1 MAFSKSNFLQWLGL
15 AAAVGSFGWG
25 HAVAA
30 QSVRS
35 ATPPEGKTV
44 VMSPAQLFGFAD
56 RARDAG
62 DFATAETAYRSLA
75 TNPDPDLRNEARF
88 RLAMMLAYKMHKVRE
103 GAELLREILD
113 EKPNT
118 ARVRF
123 ELARMQAELGHRG
136 AAQRELRAAEAIG
149 LPPDVERMVRF
160 FAASLSARKPYGASF
175 EVAFAPD
182 TNINRATRSETLGTI
197 IGDFNLSD
205 DARAQSGIGLATQGQ
220 LWGRLGVSRN
230 VDLLARASGSAN
242 LYRHGEFDDDSVA
255 LQVGP
260 QIVSGADQANLSVLT
275 VWRWYGQK
283 PYTFSWGADGTFQH
297 PLGKRTGLRLQGSV
311 LRSDDKLNDSRDAT
325 RYALATTFERAFSAR
340 FGGGLTVSGQREDA
354 RDPGYSTTSG
364 GLSGYLFREFGQT
377 TVVANGGFSHLE
389 ADKRLFL
396 YPRRRL
402 DNRLTAG
409 LSGTFRA
416 LKVHGFAPIVKLE
429 YERNFSTI
437 ELYDYRRVAATFGIT
452 AAL

>member
-1 MAFSKSNFLQWLGL
+1 MAFLKSNFLQGFVL
-15 AAAVGSFGWG
+15 AAAAGFFGRG
-25 HAVAA
+25 DAVSA
-30 QSVRS
+30 QSARAVTIP
-35 ATPPEGKTV
+35 ATKTV
-44 VMSPAQLFGFAD
+44 VMSPAELFGFAD

-88 RLAMMLAYKMHKVRE
+88 RLALMLADKMHKVRE

-113 EKPNT
+113 EKPNI
-118 ARVRF
+118 ARVRV
-123 ELARMQAELGHRG
+123 ELARMQAELGHR
-136 AAQRELRAAEAIG
+136 AAARRELRAAEAIG
-149 LPPDVERMVRF
+149 LPPEVERMVRF

-175 EVAFAPD
+175 EVALAPD

-205 DARAQSGIGLATQGQ
+205 DARAQSGVGLTMQGQ
-220 LWGRLGVSRN
+220 LWGRLGMARN

-242 LYRHGEFDDDSVA
+242 LYRHGEFNDDSVA

-260 QIVSGADQANLSVLT
+260 QVASGADQVNLSVLT

-297 PLGKRTGLRLQGSV
+297 PLGKRTGLRLEGSV
-311 LRSDDKLNDSRDAT
+311 VRSDDKLNDLRDAT
-325 RYALATTFERAFSAR
+325 RYALAATLERAFGAR
-340 FGGGLTVSGQREDA
+340 FGGGLTANGQREDA
-354 RDPGYSTTSG
+354 RDAGYSTTSG
-364 GLSGYLFREFGQT
+364 GLSGYLFRELGKT

-396 YPRRRL
+396 YPRRRI

-416 LKVHGFAPIVKLE
+416 LKVHGFAPIVKLA
-429 YERNFSTI
+429 YERNFSTV
-437 ELYDYRRVAATFGIT
+437 ELYDYRRIAATFGIT